1 MKIVDEREM
10 QSTTKKTNKDRKEQ
24 GGTEAMVKGGEL
36 NDSVVQLNLRKPK
49 VRQKRISSPCILH
62 QYRVLQNLRKKLSL

>member
-1 MKIVDEREM
+1 MKEKCKA
-10 QSTTKKTNKDRKEQ
+10 QQKKTNKDRKEQ

-49 VRQKRISSPCILH
+49 FRQKRISSPCILR
-62 QYRVLQNLRKKLSL
+62 QYRVLQNLRKKISL

>member
-1 MKIVDEREM
+1 MKEKCKA
-10 QSTTKKTNKDRKEQ
+10 QQKKTNKDRKEQ

-49 VRQKRISSPCILH
+49 VRQKRISSPCILR
-62 QYRVLQNLRKKLSL
+62 QYRVLQNLRKKIPL

>member
-1 MKIVDEREM
+1 MKEKCKA
-10 QSTTKKTNKDRKEQ
+10 QQKKTNKDRKEQ

-49 VRQKRISSPCILH
+49 VRQKRISSPCILR
-62 QYRVLQNLRKKLSL
+62 QYRVLQNLRKKISL

>member
-1 MKIVDEREM
+1 MKEKCKA
-10 QSTTKKTNKDRKEQ
+10 QQKKKNKDRKEQ

-49 VRQKRISSPCILH
+49 VRQKRISSPCILR
-62 QYRVLQNLRKKLSL
+62 QYRVLQNLRKKISL

>member
-1 MKIVDEREM
+1 MKEKCKA
-10 QSTTKKTNKDRKEQ
+10 QQKKTNKDGKEQ

-49 VRQKRISSPCILH
+49 VRQKRISSPCILR
-62 QYRVLQNLRKKLSL
+62 QYRVLQNLRKKISL

>member
-1 MKIVDEREM
+1 MKEKCKA
-10 QSTTKKTNKDRKEQ
+10 QQKKPNKDRKEQ

-49 VRQKRISSPCILH
+49 VRQKRISSPCILR
-62 QYRVLQNLRKKLSL
+62 QYRVLQNLRKKISF

>member
-1 MKIVDEREM
+1 MKEKCKA
-10 QSTTKKTNKDRKEQ
+10 QQKKTNKDRKEQ

-49 VRQKRISSPCILH
+49 VRQKRISSPCILC
-62 QYRVLQNLRKKLSL
+62 QYRVLQNLRKKISL